1 MSSQERLALRPRA
14 KEFEPL
20 EEGLASRYSV
30 DVPVAWPSN
39 GGYEVHPR
47 AVW

>member
-1 MSSQERLALRPRA
+1 MPPRERLALRPLA

-30 DVPVAWPSN
+30 DVAVAWPSN

-47 AVW
+47 TVW